1 MGKKRDFS
9 QPGPGAAAAAASSK
23 LNGASSDDHEAD
35 QVWKKLPTI
44 GLTNLGNTC
53 FFNSC
58 LQCVYK
64 TRILHS
70 ELAARERAAGNGPV
84 TLALRKT
91 FVDMQKPRASEQ
103 PAAADFDDRRRKF
116 KSAASSYSGAPC
128 VPSRLLKV
136 VQSAWPFFEGE
147 DQQDAHE
154 LFSCL
159 TCSLDEEE
167 QAAIRAEHAET
178 GEDAPAGAV
187 AATAVNAV
195 FGGVYCS
202 RVTCASCGT
211 QSHSCDPCLG
221 ESQLLFA
228 LCVLCGRLY
237 V

>member
-9 QPGPGAAAAAASSK
+9 QPGPGAAAGAAASK
-23 LNGASSDDHEAD
+23 LNGAPSNDSDTD
-35 QVWKKLPTI
+35 QVWNRLPTV

-53 FFNSC
+53 FFNSA
-58 LQCVYK
+58 LQCFYK
-64 TRILHS
+64 THLLHA
-70 ELAARERAAGNGPV
+70 ELTARERAAGNGPV

-103 PAAADFDDRRRKF
+103 PAAASFDDRKRKS
-116 KSAASSYSGAPC
+116 KSAGSSYSGAPC

-167 QAAIRAEHAET
+167 QAAIRAEHAEA
-178 GEDAPAGAV
+178 GGDAPAGAV

-221 ESQLLFA
+221 ELLLLA
-228 LCVLCGRLY
+228 CSTV
-237 V
+237 